1 MSCLRKGALSLVFF
15 AIAGIAPA
23 LAQGPLHK
31 QVNYTIN
38 VPYALRK
45 ANYLLPPG
53 NYILYQISA
62 NDLNLFALY
71 QGDMMHSPIAMI
83 RTTRIY
89 YQATGYPDETHIL
102 LAYDE
107 SSPDAHPII
116 RGWNIP
122 GDDGWEIIAVVP
134 KNLKAFSPAR
144 YADRRKSRLR
154 RAVGHLN
161 PKHWVP
167 HHRKI
172 GRI

>member
-1 MSCLRKGALSLVFF
+1 MSYLRKAAFSAFVIATVGMGSSLS
-15 AIAGIAPA
+15 
-23 LAQGPLHK
+23 QGPLHK
-31 QVNYTIN
+31 QVNYSIN

-83 RTTRIY
+83 RTTRIIY
-89 YQATGYPDETHIL
+89 HAVGYPEETRMLIS
-102 LAYDE
+102 YNE

-134 KNLKAFSPAR
+134 KNPSNVSAAR
-144 YADRRKSRLR
+144 YADRRKSRVR

-161 PKHWVP
+161 PRRWVP
-167 HHRKI
+167 HHRKT
-172 GRI
+172 G